1 MLPMHLHGGREAD
14 RLAATRDPRAGLQ
27 GHRLEIGMDLF
38 NEVTEVLTRN

>member
-1 MLPMHLHGGREAD
+1 MHYTQAEAD
-14 RLAATRDPRAGLQ
+14 TLAATRDPQTRLQ